1 MNHRLPSSLEY
12 SDAPSVPLA
21 STLLEH
27 ILKPLHFTYSS
38 CTTGARYSTET
49 EAKIRSGPSHRRW
62 QDFVALQGGISAP
75 KSNYVLYIYMFVYH
89 KHPGFKEI
97 ARTVTSNI
105 LTSFLFQ
112 YVVSVHDIY
121 MISMRCTFFYGARS
135 QNGNWLK
142 VLKEISI
149 YSISDTPNSS
159 GDRCLIVKLPS
170 INNAITSSLVV
181 DCKLHSVIISKD
193 YLHRL

>member
-1 MNHRLPSSLEY
+1 
-12 SDAPSVPLA
+12 
-21 STLLEH
+21 
-27 ILKPLHFTYSS
+27 
-38 CTTGARYSTET
+38 
-49 EAKIRSGPSHRRW
+49 
-62 QDFVALQGGISAP
+62 
-75 KSNYVLYIYMFVYH
+75 MFVYH

-159 GDRCLIVKLPS
+159 GDRCLIVKLPP